1 MGLLTDLGVLV
12 LIVIVS
18 ALGVAVLLGGY
29 YLGRKG
35 EDEAQK
41 RWDRLS
47 PEKLEQFR
55 KRYERWGAWLLLLA
69 IIPYVGPPLSV
80 AAGVVGIRIWTFVVM
95 TFIAKFVQTALVVVA
110 LDGVLSVMGIG

>member
-1 MGLLTDLGVLV
+1 MELLTDLGVLL

-41 RWDRLS
+41 HSDRLS

-55 KRYERWGAWLLLLA
+55 ERYERWGAWLLLLA
-69 IIPYVGPPLSV
+69 IIPYVGPPLAV
-80 AAGVVGIRIWTFVVM
+80 AAGVVGIKLWIFVVM
-95 TFIAKFVQTALVVVA
+95 TFVAKFVQTTLVVLA
-110 LDGVLSVMGIG
+110 LGEVLSATGLG

>member
-1 MGLLTDLGVLV
+1 MQLLTDLRVLL
-12 LIVIVS
+12 LIVLVS

-41 RWDRLS
+41 HSDRIS
-47 PEKLEQFR
+47 PEKLDQFR

-69 IIPYVGPPLSV
+69 IIPYLGVPLSV
-80 AAGVVGIRIWTFVVM
+80 VAGVVGIRVLTFVVL
-95 TFIAKFVQTALVVVA
+95 TFIAKFVQTALVVVV
-110 LDGVLSVMGIG
+110 LGEVLSAMGIG

>member
-1 MGLLTDLGVLV
+1 MELLTDPLVLL
-12 LIVIVS
+12 LIVIAS

-41 RWDRLS
+41 HSDRLS

-55 KRYERWGAWLLLLA
+55 KRFERWGAWMLLLA
-69 IIPYVGPPLSV
+69 IIPYVGPPLAV
-80 AAGVVGIRIWTFVVM
+80 AAGVVGITIRTFVVM
-95 TFIAKFVQTALVVVA
+95 TFIAKFVQTVLVVVA
-110 LDGVLSVMGIG
+110 LGEVLSAMGLG

>member
-1 MGLLTDLGVLV
+1 MELLTDLRVLL

-35 EDEAQK
+35 EGEAQK
-41 RWDRLS
+41 HSDRIS

-55 KRYERWGAWLLLLA
+55 TRYERWGAWLLLLA

-80 AAGVVGIRIWTFVVM
+80 AAGVVGIKIWTFVVM
-95 TFIAKFVQTALVVVA
+95 AFIAKFVQTALVVVT
-110 LDGVLSVMGIG
+110 LGEVLTAMGIG